1 MAYRIVTDS
10 CCDLGTEI
18 LARLDVRVAPLG
30 VDFGDRFE
38 LDGQLD
44 LKEFYDGMRD
54 GVVSTTS
61 AVNPEGWARKMEPAL
76 KNGEDVLVLT
86 FSSGMSTTYQSAV
99 IAADELGEQ
108 YPDRKILVIDTLAA
122 SAGQGLLVWNAAKMR
137 SAGKS
142 MDEVA
147 GWVMEN
153 RDHVAH
159 WVTVEDL
166 KYLKRGG
173 RISAA
178 TAVVG
183 TMLSIKPIIHVDDE
197 GKLSSVDKTRGRKG
211 SVTYL
216 VEKLGQTVLPEG
228 LETVFLSH
236 ADCLEDAQHIADAVK
251 ERFGVKEVIIT
262 NIGPVVGSHTG
273 PGCLALCF
281 LAKEK

>member
-10 CCDLGTEI
+10 CCDLGKV
-18 LARLDVRVAPLG
+18 RLEQLGVSMAPLG

-38 LDGQLD
+38 LDGDLD
-44 LKEFYDGMRD
+44 LKEFYDGMRA

-76 KNGEDVLVLT
+76 QKGEDVLVLT

-99 IAADELGEQ
+99 IAADELQER
-108 YPDRKILVIDTLAA
+108 YPGRRILVLDTLAA
-122 SAGQGLLVWNAAKMR
+122 SAGQGLLVWNAAR
-137 SAGKS
+137 LRDEGAT
-142 MDEVA
+142 MDQVA
-147 GWVMEN
+147 DWVLAN

-183 TMLSIKPIIHVDDE
+183 TMLSVKPIIHVDEE
-197 GKLSSVDKTRGRKG
+197 GRLSNVDKCRGRKA
-211 SVTYL
+211 SMSYL
-216 VEKLGQTVLPEG
+216 VEKLGQTLLPEG
-228 LETVFLSH
+228 VQTVFLSH
-236 ADCLEDAQHIADAVK
+236 ADCLADAEYIAAAVK
-251 ERFGVKEVIIT
+251 ERYGVQEVMIT

-273 PGCLALCF
+273 PGCMALCF